1 MFKASSK
8 VRFSAAI
15 ITAVFAVALV
25 PSTAAYAEA
34 TELDLG
40 TASPFGVLGAS
51 TVTNTGDSVI
61 NGNLGVSPGTSITG
75 FPPGIINGDTE
86 ATTAVATQ
94 AQSDALV
101 AYNNAASQ
109 TPTPLGLDELSGK
122 SLEPGVYSGGA
133 ISLNGSLVLEGTAE
147 SVWIFQAASTLL
159 AASNSEITVTGG
171 ASVCNVFWQVGSSA
185 TIGTSATFVGT
196 VLAYTSIT
204 ANTGATIDGRL
215 LALTGAVTLDDN
227 LISVDETCDT
237 TTPVETASP
246 AITSS
251 APAAGETGTPYSH
264 TVTATGTPAPTYS
277 SSGTLPTGTTLD
289 SATGVISGT
298 PTTPGT
304 FVFTITASNGATPDA
319 IAEYSVAISAAATPT
334 PTDDGS
340 DEGTAS
346 EGNGTTDETATEST
360 AAESTAVT
368 SSAASTSAA
377 LLAES
382 GLDPKPSLLAA
393 GALLLL
399 GAAMTIS
406 ATRRKTAQ

>member
-15 ITAVFAVALV
+15 ITAVLAVAFV
-25 PSTAAYAEA
+25 PSTAAYAA

-51 TVTNTGDSVI
+51 AVTNTGPTVV

-75 FPPGIINGDTE
+75 FPPGIINGVTE

-94 AQSDALV
+94 ARADAVV
-101 AYNNAASQ
+101 AYNDAASQ
-109 TPTPLGLDELSGK
+109 TPTPLGLDELNGR
-122 SLEPGVYSGGA
+122 SLTPGAYSGGE
-133 ISLNGSLVLEGTAE
+133 ISLNGTLVLEGTAE

-159 AASNSEITVTGG
+159 AASNSQITVTGG

-185 TIGTSATFVGT
+185 TIGTNATFVGT

-215 LALTGAVTLDDN
+215 LALNGAVTLDTN
-227 LISVDETCDT
+227 VISVDESCDT

-289 SATGVISGT
+289 STTGVISGT

-340 DEGTAS
+340 DEGTTS

-368 SSAASTSAA
+368 SAASTSAA

-399 GAAMTIS
+399 GAAMTIA
-406 ATRRKTAQ
+406 ATRRKTAL